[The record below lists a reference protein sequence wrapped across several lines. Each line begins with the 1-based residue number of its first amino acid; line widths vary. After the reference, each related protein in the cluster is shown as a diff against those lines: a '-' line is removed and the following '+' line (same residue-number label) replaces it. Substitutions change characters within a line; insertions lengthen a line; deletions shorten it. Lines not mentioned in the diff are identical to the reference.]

1 MDGWMRYSFL
11 QRDEWHKLKRE
22 LEVMHLLLSKLRE
35 DEERRSRYMVGYPVS
50 VRLSVCHKPVFRQNG

>member
-22 LEVMHLLLSKLRE
+22 LEVMHLLLSTHYVKTKK
-35 DEERRSRYMVGYPVS
+35 EEAAIW
-50 VRLSVCHKPVFRQNG
+50 